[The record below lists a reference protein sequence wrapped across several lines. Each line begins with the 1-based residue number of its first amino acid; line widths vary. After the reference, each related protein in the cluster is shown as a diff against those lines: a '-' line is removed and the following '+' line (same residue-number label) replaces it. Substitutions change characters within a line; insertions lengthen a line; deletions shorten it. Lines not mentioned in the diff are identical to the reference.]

1 MTFDQIQYFIT
12 IAEQDTYFDAAEELN
27 ISQSALSKQIIKL
40 EKELGV
46 SLIDR
51 SHRKASLTPAGETF
65 YQDAHI
71 LLRQHQDMLTHLKKY
86 QTSSSHE
93 LRIGTLPI
101 LTQYDLTVQFRKFT
115 KSHPDIHLIIDEVE
129 ENDLKKGLLS
139 DHYDLIICR
148 EQMITELNL
157 SQSVSGKKRS
167 QPLDLFSVPLAEDE
181 LVAVLPAD
189 YPLDTPVSLSELNTE
204 PFLLMNRYT
213 SVYRICQN
221 LFENAQIHPDILRTA
236 RVESI
241 ISAVAIGEGISLLPY
256 SNFKLFQH
264 KHIKTLSL
272 VPPIQLPVVICGNQK
287 RMTSS
292 VCQEFIRYITN
303 MTL

>member
-1 MTFDQIQYFIT
+1 MTFDQIQYFIA

-46 SLIDR
+46 ALIDR

-65 YQDAHI
+65 YQDALI
-71 LLRQHQDMLTHLKKY
+71 LQRQHLDMLTHLKKY
-86 QTSSSHE
+86 QASDSHS

-101 LTQYDLTVQFRKFT
+101 LTQYDLTILFREFT
-115 KSHPDIHLIIDEVE
+115 KSHPNIHLIIDEVE

-148 EQMITELNL
+148 EQIIAELNL
-157 SQSVSGKKRS
+157 LQSDTGKKRS
-167 QPLDLFSVPLAEDE
+167 HTLDLFSVFLAEDE

-189 YPLDTPVSLSELNTE
+189 SPLNAPVSLPELKTE

-221 LFENAQIHPDILRTA
+221 LFENARIHPSILRTA

-272 VPPIQLPVVICGNQK
+272 EPKVQIPVVIIGNKK
-287 RMTSS
+287 RMNSP
-292 VCQEFIRYITN
+292 VCQEFIHYITN
-303 MTL
+303 TTR